1 MKCFERNIRVLA
13 CLLTLLVIMQVSAKA
28 QIHTK
33 KYQVDSTITESSDGS
48 ISVEYAARP
57 FDFGPIQHPT
67 ASELK
72 PLSFSEEEK
81 SAFMESWFAAHD
93 ASLSS
98 RKNAPRRVSPTELSN
113 YAVGEIP
120 MQEGMTPT
128 GARTYQIPIP
138 TAPGFKLT
146 PAIAIAYNSQA
157 GEGWA
162 GYGWDIQGLSSIALI
177 SKNMYYHAKAKGANV
192 NDTDAVFALDG
203 VPLVRNTQSGTSAAF
218 PLITATGNILVAP
231 NYNSQ
236 GYVTSFN
243 VKYPNGAT
251 AQFGIGTDVAYN
263 MPSYPIKEMADI
275 EGNKITFVYSS
286 YTYDGIDRLT
296 AIRYGYNSSGTY
308 KGEITFSYS
317 YNSGYSTKYYAGKS
331 VYRNYRLT
339 GITSKNNG
347 EVLYQYTLAYEQKDN
362 VWLLTQV
369 NCMSGGESLRPLVF
383 EYGSSEY
390 DYQPTDGYLYK
401 DSNPL
406 LLLSAFTSDDHE
418 FIYRRGKFV
427 TSSFND
433 GVLIYPY
440 FDNYGVT
447 GGYKPFLGA
456 WRYQFGS
463 LYPADQVIL
472 FAPSLSDFNDVD
484 NSLITGSG
492 FQTIEAV
499 DVDGDGLD
507 ELVKV
512 NFNGTSGSNTKLL
525 ITIYKCGT
533 TGSPVQNAQ
542 FEVQVQGTITS
553 GEYVSPYRREYYWGD
568 FRGNGKIQ
576 LLTVAYDK
584 NYNDTKLYDQTSY
597 AALID
602 LSSHTKLCDAK
613 LFDFTSSNCKGLL
626 SSDIDNDS
634 KTELC
639 FATSSG
645 LDVYRLQS
653 TSFSKEKTLGIVTSP
668 VLTSETRPYY
678 ITDLNG
684 DGYID
689 IMVAP
694 AAGSSTAWSRYA
706 FNGASF
712 SSSTIYLTSR
722 TADDTFMF
730 IDLNH
735 DGLSDLVKI
744 SGTTLGTYTNK
755 NGSSFSAY
763 SQSPSTIENTKGI
776 IPSNIVDYSGMSS
789 FIKIDGFFI
798 YEFKYSRPSPKLRS
812 ISKSIDGM
820 GRMLVNSY
828 VYLPS
833 NSRYW
838 TDNSLTVNNSSGYAF
853 RTLPIYVLESENGY
867 LSENSYTD
875 LYKNKYYSYFNG
887 VVHNL
892 GLGFCGFS
900 KIRSYDYLSGSA
912 TEIVEEVHDT
922 QKRGVVTSI
931 VSRHGSVWNDP
942 YHIVTNTYDNNSTTY
957 GKLNPRLT
965 KSVENNTLTG
975 IETTTSYTYGS
986 YDLPTTILTSRRI
999 GTGTAQTEKLVRTYE
1014 NSVSTSKYVLGVV
1027 KEESVVKEGDGSIS
1041 LAWKERSVNTYDS
1054 FYRPLTNR
1062 RYVGR
1067 YGTIINRPII
1077 HPIRDSLILHSNA
1090 VGTIS
1095 DDPIILEPKVP
1106 LDPEDPWEPGIPIDP
1121 TVPIDTATFHPFE
1134 PIADIEHYNATNL
1147 VSETQWE
1154 YDNWGNVISEK
1165 SASYGA
1171 TEYVGNT
1178 YTYDINGRYMLS
1190 KTDALGHMTTYS
1202 GYNKFGKPTT
1212 VKDYRNRTT
1221 TFAYDAWGNLVTTTS
1236 PDGTVEQTT
1245 VAWGGA
1251 GLYTVTRT
1259 ATGKP
1264 ETVIHYD
1271 ALSREIRSGVKRFD
1285 GQWQWVDKEYDSKGR
1300 LSRTSLPYR
1309 GNGASYWNT
1318 YSYDDYGRPVSLVEA
1333 SGKTSTW
1340 SYSGTSVTTVKDGI
1354 SSTSTT
1360 DANGNVVSVTDPGGT
1375 ITYTLRDDGQPSKII
1390 APGNVTTSFTYD
1402 DYGRRTKIIDPS
1414 AGTQT
1419 DAYVWN
1425 TDGSS
1430 VYTHTNPNGTV
1441 KTYKDKYGRTT
1452 LVERPGEY
1460 DTAYTYDTYGRLDT
1474 EQSTNGTGM
1483 EYTYDG
1489 LDRVVTTKETI
1500 PDGKWLRKV
1509 YSYGTAGILN
1519 SIRYV
1524 SQSGQITTESYTY
1537 SNGHN
1542 TGISLPDGTVVWSL
1556 TSENDLGMVTAIAS
1570 GGITREYGFTAFG
1583 MPTYRKMDGGDLQDY
1598 TYNFDVA
1605 TGNLLSRSDSV
1616 NGQTETFGYDN
1627 LNRLVAIGSRQVS
1640 YDNKGNILSI
1650 DGVGLM
1656 NYGSAAHPYRITTL
1670 LPEDDG
1676 LVPDRQQSISY
1687 TCYNRPSILTEGGRS
1702 AAFTY
1707 NGDGGRV
1714 KMYVADGATPVL
1726 SRYYIGGR
1734 YECDQTP
1741 SGSKERLYL
1750 GGDAYSAPMVLQRE
1764 NSGSWTAYNIGRDY
1778 LGNITQIATLDGTL
1792 IAEYSYDPWGRLRNP
1807 ETLEIY
1813 ASGSA
1818 PELFLGRGFTG
1829 HEHLTWFGLVN
1840 MNARLYDP
1848 LLGRF
1853 LSPDPY
1859 VQAPDFTQNFNRY
1872 SYALNNPLKYT
1883 DESGEFVVTSTLVIG
1898 CIIAG
1903 AAIIGGT
1910 VNVLSNLENINGFW
1924 QGFTTALTG
1933 AIGGAGVAA
1942 AGIFSGGSALLFAGA
1957 GAGALTSFNNSVV
1970 AQTGKNFSGINQ
1982 LDWNTVAKLTISG
1995 AVAGTVSAY
2004 AGSYVSTSMPLWF
2017 NGTFL
2022 TSPIEKAVAASLVSS
2037 AAGHIVA
2044 GTTYGILAGESFE
2057 KAFFNSFN
2065 GIGQSIAMGVAIGVS
2080 STLGTCLL
2088 QGINPFEGVKAF
2100 PPKKGFNGVPIDDTL
2115 EPGTVI
2121 DRYGSPN
2128 GRFAAPEGTSFSE
2141 RGLPLVSKA
2150 EPYNCYQVM
2159 KPIPVQSGTA
2169 AGSFWFA
2176 SPGGGTQFFFPE
2188 HNIQYYIDN
2197 GYLSPL

>member
-1 MKCFERNIRVLA
+1 MRTDMKCFERNIRVLA
-13 CLLTLLVIMQVSAKA
+13 CLLTLLVIMQVGAKA

-67 ASELK
+67 ASDLK

-81 SAFMESWFAAHD
+81 SAFMESRFAAHD

-472 FAPSLSDFNDVD
+472 FAPSISDFNDVD
-484 NSLITGSG
+484 NSLTTGSG
-492 FQTIEAV
+492 FQTLEAV

-525 ITIYKCGT
+525 ITIYKCSS
-533 TGSPVQNAQ
+533 TGSPVQNSQ

-553 GEYVSPYRREYYWGD
+553 GDYVSPYRREYFWGD

-584 NYNDTKLYDQTSY
+584 NYNDKKLFDQTSY

-626 SSDIDNDS
+626 TCDIDNDA

-653 TSFSKEKTLGIVTSP
+653 TSFSKEKTLSIVTLP

-744 SGTTLGTYTNK
+744 SGTTLGTYMNK

-838 TDNSLTVNNSSGYAF
+838 TDNTLTVSNSSGYAF

-867 LSENSYTD
+867 LSENSFTD

-900 KIRSYDYLSGSA
+900 KIRSYDYLTGSA
-912 TEIVEEVHDT
+912 TEIVDEIHDT

-931 VSRHGSVWNDP
+931 ISRHGSVWNDP
-942 YHIVTNTYDNNSTTY
+942 YQIVTNTYDNNSTTY

-999 GTGTAQTEKLVRTYE
+999 GTGTAQTEKLTRTYE

-1054 FYRPLTNR
+1054 FYRPMTNR

-1095 DDPIILEPKVP
+1095 DDPIILEPKDP
-1106 LDPEDPWEPGIPIDP
+1106 LDPEDPWEPGIPINP

-1134 PIADIEHYNATNL
+1134 PIADIEHYDATNL
-1147 VSETQWE
+1147 VSETQWL
-1154 YDNWGNVISEK
+1154 YDSWGNVISEK

-1178 YTYDINGRYMLS
+1178 YTYDSDGRYMLS
-1190 KTDALGHMTTYS
+1190 KTDALGHTTTYS

-1221 TFAYDAWGNLVTTTS
+1221 TYTYDALGNLVTTTL
-1236 PDGTVEQTT
+1236 PDGTVEQST
-1245 VAWGGA
+1245 VTWGGT
-1251 GLYTVTRT
+1251 GLYTVTST

-1271 ALSREIRSGVKRFD
+1271 ALGREIRSGVKRFD
-1285 GQWQWVDKEYDSKGR
+1285 GQWQWMDREYDSKGR

-1309 GNGASYWNT
+1309 GTTAAYWNT
-1318 YSYDDYGRPVSLVEA
+1318 YAYDEYNRPVSLTEA

-1390 APGNVTTSFTYD
+1390 APGNVTTTFTYD

-1430 VYTHTNPNGTV
+1430 VYTHTNPNGTI
-1441 KTYKDKYGRTT
+1441 KTYKDKYGRIT

-1460 DTAYTYDTYGRLDT
+1460 NTAYTYDTYGRLTT
-1474 EQSTNGTGM
+1474 EQSTNGTSM

-1489 LDRVVTTKETI
+1489 LDRVVAERETV
-1500 PDGKWLRKV
+1500 PDGKWLGKV
-1509 YSYGTAGILN
+1509 YNYGSASVLN
-1519 SIRYV
+1519 GIRYL
-1524 SQSGQITTESYTY
+1524 SQSGLITSEFYSY
-1537 SNGHN
+1537 SNGHH
-1542 TGISLPDGTVVWSL
+1542 TGITLSDGTVVWTL
-1556 TSENDLGMVTAIAS
+1556 IAENDLGMPLAIGS
-1570 GGITREYGFTAFG
+1570 GGITREYGYTAFG
-1583 MPTYRKMDGGDLQDY
+1583 LPTFRKMDGGDLQDF

-1605 TGNLLSRSDSV
+1605 TGNLLSRSDGV

-1627 LNRLVAIGSRQVS
+1627 LNRLVAIGSRQIG
-1640 YDNKGNILSI
+1640 YDSKGNILSM
-1650 DGVGLM
+1650 DGVGTM
-1656 NYGSAAHPYRITTL
+1656 TYGSSLHPYRITTL
-1670 LPEDDG
+1670 LPEEEG
-1676 LVPDRQQSISY
+1676 LVQDRQQSISY

-1734 YECDQTP
+1734 YEYDQTP

-1764 NSGSWTAYNIGRDY
+1764 NNGSWTAYNIGRDY

-1792 IAEYSYDPWGRLRNP
+1792 VAEYSYDPWGRLRNP

-1872 SYALNNPLKYT
+1872 SYALNNPLRYT
-1883 DESGEFVVTSTLVIG
+1883 DESGEFWNYVIG
-1898 CIIAG
+1898 AILGGVSNWIANGCLFTWEGLGYFGVG
-1903 AAIIGGT
+1903 AAI
-1910 VNVLSNLENINGFW
+1910 
-1924 QGFTTALTG
+1924 
-1933 AIGGAGVAA
+1933 
-1942 AGIFSGGSALLFAGA
+1942 
-1957 GAGALTSFNNSVV
+1957 GALTSGVSAFTASAVSACGVAAGALIGAATGSLTGAATGFLSNGLNNLVS
-1970 AQTGKNFSGINQ
+1970 GNNFMDGAWAATRSGMISG
-1982 LDWNTVAKLTISG
+1982 AISG
-1995 AVAGTVSAY
+1995 AVSGGIRGYKNAKGNGVNPWNNKVEGTEKQFTSEVKK
-2004 AGSYVSTSMPLWF
+2004 GVSTQPDPRKHCY
-2017 NGTFL
+2017 GYTA
-2022 TSPIEKAVAASLVSS
+2022 EYAD
-2037 AAGHIVA
+2037 AGHGNYKAADFIA
-2044 GTTYGILAGESFE
+2044 ANNNQDGGDIRILADVNPNARLIIAQSDVDILLSNES
-2057 KAFFNSFN
+2057 FNSF
-2065 GIGQSIAMGVAIGVS
+2065 GVNIENN
-2080 STLGTCLL
+2080 
-2088 QGINPFEGVKAF
+2088 IFE
-2100 PPKKGFNGVPIDDTL
+2100 
-2115 EPGTVI
+2115 
-2121 DRYGSPN
+2121 
-2128 GRFAAPEGTSFSE
+2128 
-2141 RGLPLVSKA
+2141 
-2150 EPYNCYQVM
+2150 
-2159 KPIPVQSGTA
+2159 A
-2169 AGSFWFA
+2169 AGTINNGTHWVNIIGISSYDKMSWF
-2176 SPGGGTQFFFPE
+2176 GGVISH
-2188 HNIQYYIDN
+2188 HNAFKIWNPIGGITSWINSSGITNLRIFKY
-2197 GYLSPL
+2197 

>member
-1 MKCFERNIRVLA
+1 MNCFERNIRVLT
-13 CLLTLLVIMQVSAKA
+13 CLLTLFVIIQLNAKA
-28 QIHTK
+28 QNDTK
-33 KYQVDSTITESSDGS
+33 NYQIDSTVTELSDGS
-48 ISVEYAARP
+48 LSVEYAVRP

-67 ASELK
+67 ASELR
-72 PLSFSEEEK
+72 PLSFSEQEK
-81 SAFMESWFAAHD
+81 SAFIESRFAAHE

-98 RKNAPRRVSPTELSN
+98 RRNAPKGVSSLNFSD

-146 PAIAIAYNSQA
+146 PSIAIAYNSQA

-162 GYGWDIQGLSSIALI
+162 GYGWDIQGLSSITLI
-177 SKNMYYHAKAKGANV
+177 SKNIYYHDTAKGANV
-192 NDTDAVFALDG
+192 NDTGAVFALDG

-231 NYNSQ
+231 NFNAQ
-236 GYVTSFN
+236 GYAISFT
-243 VKYPNGAT
+243 VKYPNGMT
-251 AQFGIGTDVAYN
+251 AQFGNGTDVAYN
-263 MPSYPIKEMADI
+263 MPSYPIKEMTDI

-286 YTYDGIDRLT
+286 YIYDGIDRLT

-308 KGEITFSYS
+308 KGEITFTYS

-347 EVLYQYTLAYEQKDN
+347 VTLCQYTLSYEQTDN
-362 VWLLTQV
+362 VWLLAQV
-369 NCMSGGESLRPLVF
+369 DCNSGGESLRPLVF
-383 EYGSSEY
+383 EYGASEY
-390 DYQPTDGYLYK
+390 NNPPATDGYLYK
-401 DSNPL
+401 DNNSFL
-406 LLLSAFTSDDHE
+406 LLSSAFTSDDHD

-447 GGYKPFLGA
+447 AVYKPFLGA
-456 WRYQFGS
+456 RRYQFGS
-463 LYPADQVIL
+463 LYDANQVIL
-472 FAPSLSDFNDVD
+472 FAPSISDFNDVD
-484 NSLITGSG
+484 NSLTTGSG

-525 ITIYKCGT
+525 ITIYKCSS

-553 GEYVSPYRREYYWGD
+553 GDYVSPYRREYFWGD
-568 FRGNGKIQ
+568 FMGNGKIQ
-576 LLTVAYDK
+576 LLTMAYDK
-584 NYNDTKLYDQTSY
+584 NYNDKKLYDQTSY

-626 SSDIDNDS
+626 TCDIDNDA

-639 FATSSG
+639 FATGSG
-645 LDVYRLQS
+645 LDVYRLQNS
-653 TSFSKEKTLGIVTSP
+653 SFSKEKTLSYVTSS
-668 VLTSETRPYY
+668 VLTSETKPYY

-694 AAGSSTAWSRYA
+694 AAGSSMAWSRYA

-712 SSSTIYLTSR
+712 SSSTLYLTSR
-722 TADDTFMF
+722 TEDDTFMF
-730 IDLNH
+730 MDLNH
-735 DGLSDLVKI
+735 DGFSDLVKI
-744 SGTTLGTYTNK
+744 SGTVLGTYMNK

-776 IPSNIVDYSGMSS
+776 IPGNIVDYSGMSS

-798 YEFKYSRPSPKLRS
+798 YEFKYSAQSPELRCL
-812 ISKSIDGM
+812 SKSIDGM

-828 VYLPS
+828 TYLPS

-838 TDNSLTVNNSSGYAF
+838 TDNTLTVSNSSGYAF

-875 LYKNKYYSYFNG
+875 RYKYRYYSYFNG

-900 KIRSYDYLSGSA
+900 KIRSDDYLSGGVR
-912 TEIVEEVHDT
+912 EVVEEVHDT

-931 VSRHGSVWNDP
+931 VSRHGSVWNAP

-1027 KEESVVKEGDGSIS
+1027 KEESVVKEGDGSAT
-1041 LAWKERSVNTYDS
+1041 LGWKERSVNTYDS
-1054 FYRPLTNR
+1054 YYRPLTNR

-1067 YGTIINRPII
+1067 YGTI
-1077 HPIRDSLILHSNA
+1077 
-1090 VGTIS
+1090 
-1095 DDPIILEPKVP
+1095 
-1106 LDPEDPWEPGIPIDP
+1106 LDPKDPGGPGIPISP
-1121 TVPIDTATFHPFE
+1121 VVTIDTATVRPFV
-1134 PIADIEHYNATNL
+1134 PIRDIEHYDATNL
-1147 VSETQWE
+1147 VSETQWL
-1154 YDNWGNVISEK
+1154 YDSWGNVISEK

-1178 YTYDINGRYMLS
+1178 YTYDSDGRYMLS
-1190 KTDALGHMTTYS
+1190 KTDALGHTTTYS

-1221 TFAYDAWGNLVTTTS
+1221 TYTYDAWGNLVTTS
-1236 PDGTVEQTT
+1236 LPDGTVEQTT
-1245 VAWGGA
+1245 ATWGGA
-1251 GLYTVTRT
+1251 GLYTVTKT

-1264 ETVIHYD
+1264 ETATHYD
-1271 ALSREIRSGVKRFD
+1271 ALGREIRSGVKRFD
-1285 GQWQWVDKEYDSKGR
+1285 GQWQWTDREYDSKGR
-1300 LSRTSLPYR
+1300 LSRVSLPYR
-1309 GNGASYWNT
+1309 GNTASYWNT
-1318 YSYDDYGRPVSLVEA
+1318 CAYDEYNRPVSLTEA
-1333 SGKTSTW
+1333 SGRTSTW

-1354 SSTSTT
+1354 TSTSTT
-1360 DANGNVVSVTDPGGT
+1360 DANGNVISVADAGGT
-1375 ITYTLRDDGQPSKII
+1375 ITYVLRDDGQPSKIT
-1390 APGNVTTSFTYD
+1390 APGNISTTFTYD
-1402 DYGRRTKIIDPS
+1402 DYGRRAKIVDPS

-1425 TDGSS
+1425 ADGSS
-1430 VYTHTNPNGTV
+1430 AYTHTNANGTV

-1460 DTAYTYDTYGRLDT
+1460 NTTYTYDTYGRLST

-1489 LDRVVTTKETI
+1489 LDRVVTSKETI
-1500 PDGKWLRKV
+1500 PDGKYLRKV
-1509 YSYGTAGILN
+1509 YNYGTASVLN
-1519 SIRYV
+1519 SVQYI
-1524 SQSGQITTESYTY
+1524 SQSGPITTESYTY

-1542 TGISLPDGTVVWSL
+1542 TGITLPDGTVVWRL
-1556 TSENDLGMVTAIAS
+1556 ASENELGMPTEIET
-1570 GGITREYGFTAFG
+1570 GDITREYGYTAFG
-1583 MPTYRKMDGGDLQDY
+1583 MPTYRRMDGSDLQDF
-1598 TYNFDVA
+1598 TYNFDVS
-1605 TGNLLSRSDSV
+1605 TGNLLSRSDGV

-1627 LNRLVAIGSRQVS
+1627 LNRLVAIGSRQIS
-1640 YDNKGNILSI
+1640 YDSKGNILSM
-1650 DGVGLM
+1650 DGVGTM
-1656 NYGSAAHPYRITTL
+1656 TYGSSLHPYRITTL
-1670 LPEDDG
+1670 APEEDG
-1676 LVPDRQQSISY
+1676 LVTDRQQIISY
-1687 TCYNRPSILTEGGRS
+1687 TCYNRPSVLTEGGRS

-1707 NGDGGRV
+1707 NGDSDRV
-1714 KMYVADGATPVL
+1714 KMYVADGATQVL

-1734 YECDQTP
+1734 YEYDQTQ
-1741 SGSKERLYL
+1741 SDSKERLYL
-1750 GGDAYSAPMVLQRE
+1750 GGDAYSAPMVYQRE
-1764 NSGSWTAYNIGRDY
+1764 NGGNWTAYNIGRDY
-1778 LGNITQIATLDGTL
+1778 LGNVTQIALLDGTL

-1813 ASGSA
+1813 SSGSE

-1872 SYALNNPLKYT
+1872 SYALNNPLRYA
-1883 DESGEFVVTSTLVIG
+1883 DVSGEFVITTTM
-1898 CIIAG
+1898 IIA
-1903 AAIIGGT
+1903 AAIGT
-1910 VNVLSNLENINGFW
+1910 VAGLTSGYFIGKQNGATGWAMAGYMAGGAVVGALSGFWGGAVLSSGVPMANMLSIATSSLTNSLGTYMYTNGQTPITISLGGISYDFTNGEFGYLGKKGNSVLENVGYFFGAMSNLSDIVSVIRGGGQNIIVNSERTKGEEEWWGHSSITDENGNSLLSVGPKDSVEKTTSLAETWRNSIKDADVKWPTYFGKEGTWSIELNNISTAAINDYATGVTRW
-1924 QGFTTALTG
+1924 DLLLNSCVGHTTRALWS
-1933 AIGGAGVAA
+1933 AGVPTLYAFHPHMLNLQLFIRQL
-1942 AGIFSGGSALLFAGA
+1942 GIYS
-1957 GAGALTSFNNSVV
+1957 
-1970 AQTGKNFSGINQ
+1970 
-1982 LDWNTVAKLTISG
+1982 
-1995 AVAGTVSAY
+1995 
-2004 AGSYVSTSMPLWF
+2004 
-2017 NGTFL
+2017 
-2022 TSPIEKAVAASLVSS
+2022 SPYL
-2037 AAGHIVA
+2037 
-2044 GTTYGILAGESFE
+2044 
-2057 KAFFNSFN
+2057 
-2065 GIGQSIAMGVAIGVS
+2065 
-2080 STLGTCLL
+2080 
-2088 QGINPFEGVKAF
+2088 
-2100 PPKKGFNGVPIDDTL
+2100 
-2115 EPGTVI
+2115 
-2121 DRYGSPN
+2121 
-2128 GRFAAPEGTSFSE
+2128 
-2141 RGLPLVSKA
+2141 
-2150 EPYNCYQVM
+2150 YQ
-2159 KPIPVQSGTA
+2159 IP
-2169 AGSFWFA
+2169 
-2176 SPGGGTQFFFPE
+2176 
-2188 HNIQYYIDN
+2188 
-2197 GYLSPL
+2197 

>member
-1 MKCFERNIRVLA
+1 MNCFERNIRVLT
-13 CLLTLLVIMQVSAKA
+13 CLLTLFVIIQLNAKA
-28 QIHTK
+28 QNDTK
-33 KYQVDSTITESSDGS
+33 NYQIDSTVTELSDGS
-48 ISVEYAARP
+48 LSVEYAVRP

-67 ASELK
+67 ASELR
-72 PLSFSEEEK
+72 PLSFSEQEK
-81 SAFMESWFAAHD
+81 SAFIESRFAAHE

-98 RKNAPRRVSPTELSN
+98 RRNAPKGVSSLKFSD

-146 PAIAIAYNSQA
+146 PSIAIAYNSQA

-162 GYGWDIQGLSSIALI
+162 GYGWDIQGLSSITLI
-177 SKNMYYHAKAKGANV
+177 SKNIYYHDTAKGANV

-231 NYNSQ
+231 NFNAQ
-236 GYVTSFN
+236 GYAISFT
-243 VKYPNGAT
+243 VKYPNGMT
-251 AQFGIGTDVAYN
+251 AQFGNGIDVAYN
-263 MPSYPIKEMADI
+263 MPSYPIKEMTDI

-286 YTYDGIDRLT
+286 EIYGGIDRLT

-308 KGEITFSYS
+308 KGEITFTYS

-331 VYRNYRLT
+331 VHRNYRLT
-339 GITSKNNG
+339 GITSQNNG
-347 EVLYQYTLAYEQKDN
+347 VTLCQYTLSYEQTDN

-369 NCMSGGESLRPLVF
+369 DCDSGGESLRPLVF
-383 EYGSSEY
+383 EYGASEY
-390 DYQPTDGYLYK
+390 NNPPATDGYLYK
-401 DSNPL
+401 DNNNFL
-406 LLLSAFTSDDHE
+406 LLSSAFTSDDHD

-433 GVLIYPY
+433 GVLIYPS

-447 GGYKPFLGA
+447 AVYKPFLGA
-456 WRYQFGS
+456 GRYQFGS
-463 LYPADQVIL
+463 LYDANQVIL
-472 FAPSLSDFNDVD
+472 FAPSISDFNDVD
-484 NSLITGSG
+484 NSLTTGSG

-525 ITIYKCGT
+525 ITIYKCSS

-553 GEYVSPYRREYYWGD
+553 GDYVSPYRREYFWGD
-568 FRGNGKIQ
+568 FMGNGKIQ

-584 NYNDTKLYDQTSY
+584 NYNDKKLYDQTSY

-626 SSDIDNDS
+626 TCDIDNDAQ
-634 KTELC
+634 TELC
-639 FATSSG
+639 FATGSG

-653 TSFSKEKTLGIVTSP
+653 SSFSKEKTLGYVTSS
-668 VLTSETRPYY
+668 VLTSETKPYY

-712 SSSTIYLTSR
+712 SCSTLYLTSR
-722 TADDTFMF
+722 TEDDTFMF
-730 IDLNH
+730 MDLNH

-744 SGTTLGTYTNK
+744 SGTTLGTYMNK

-798 YEFKYSRPSPKLRS
+798 YEFKYSAQSPELRCL
-812 ISKSIDGM
+812 SKSIDGM

-828 VYLPS
+828 TYLPS

-838 TDNSLTVNNSSGYAF
+838 TDNTLTVSNSSGYAF
-853 RTLPIYVLESENGY
+853 RTLPIYVLESETGY

-875 LYKNKYYSYFNG
+875 RYKYRYYSYFNG

-900 KIRSYDYLSGSA
+900 KIRSYDYLAGNV

-975 IETTTSYTYGS
+975 VETTTSYTYGS

-999 GTGTAQTEKLVRTYE
+999 GTGTAQTEKHIRTYE

-1027 KEESVVKEGDGSIS
+1027 KEESVVKEGDGSAT
-1041 LAWKERSVNTYDS
+1041 LGWKERSVNTYDS
-1054 FYRPLTNR
+1054 YYRPLTNR

-1067 YGTIINRPII
+1067 YGTIL
-1077 HPIRDSLILHSNA
+1077 DSK
-1090 VGTIS
+1090 
-1095 DDPIILEPKVP
+1095 DPGG
-1106 LDPEDPWEPGIPIDP
+1106 PGIPISP
-1121 TVPIDTATFHPFE
+1121 VVSIDTATVRPFV
-1134 PIADIEHYNATNL
+1134 PIRDIEHYDATNL
-1147 VSETQWE
+1147 VSETQWL
-1154 YDNWGNVISEK
+1154 YDSWGNVISEK

-1178 YTYDINGRYMLS
+1178 YTYDSDGRYMLS
-1190 KTDALGHMTTYS
+1190 MTDALGHTTTYS
-1202 GYNKFGKPTT
+1202 GYTKFGKPTT

-1221 TFAYDAWGNLVTTTS
+1221 TYTYDAWGNLVTTS
-1236 PDGTVEQTT
+1236 LPDGTVEQTT
-1245 VAWGGA
+1245 AAWGGA
-1251 GLYTVTRT
+1251 GLYTVTKT

-1264 ETVIHYD
+1264 ETATHYD
-1271 ALSREIRSGVKRFD
+1271 ALGREIRSGVKRFD
-1285 GQWQWVDKEYDSKGR
+1285 GQWQWTDREYDSKGR
-1300 LSRTSLPYR
+1300 LSRVSLPYR
-1309 GNGASYWNT
+1309 GNTASYWNT
-1318 YSYDDYGRPVSLVEA
+1318 CAYDEYNRPVSLTEA
-1333 SGKTSTW
+1333 SGRTSTW

-1354 SSTSTT
+1354 TSTSTT
-1360 DANGNVVSVTDPGGT
+1360 DANGNVISVADAGGT
-1375 ITYTLRDDGQPSKII
+1375 ITYVLRDDGQPSKIT
-1390 APGNVTTSFTYD
+1390 APGNISTTFTYD
-1402 DYGRRTKIIDPS
+1402 DYGRRTKIVDPS

-1425 TDGSS
+1425 ADGSS
-1430 VYTHTNPNGTV
+1430 AYTHTNANGTV

-1460 DTAYTYDTYGRLDT
+1460 NTTYTYDTYGRLST

-1489 LDRVVTTKETI
+1489 LDRVVTSKETI
-1500 PDGKWLRKV
+1500 PDGKYLRKV
-1509 YSYGTAGILN
+1509 YNYGTASVLN
-1519 SIRYV
+1519 SVQYI
-1524 SQSGQITTESYTY
+1524 SQSGPITTESYTY

-1542 TGISLPDGTVVWSL
+1542 TGITLPDGTVVWSL
-1556 TSENDLGMVTAIAS
+1556 ASENELGMPTEVET
-1570 GGITREYGFTAFG
+1570 GDITREYGYTAFG
-1583 MPTYRKMDGGDLQDY
+1583 MPTYRRMDGSDLQDF
-1598 TYNFDVA
+1598 TYNFDVS
-1605 TGNLLSRSDSV
+1605 TGNLLSRSDGV

-1627 LNRLVAIGSRQVS
+1627 LNRLVAIGSRQIS
-1640 YDNKGNILSI
+1640 YDSKGNILSM
-1650 DGVGLM
+1650 DGVGTM
-1656 NYGSAAHPYRITTL
+1656 TYGSSLHPYRITTL
-1670 LPEDDG
+1670 APEEDG
-1676 LVPDRQQSISY
+1676 LVPDRQQIISY
-1687 TCYNRPSILTEGGRS
+1687 TCYNRPSVLTEGGRS

-1714 KMYVADGATPVL
+1714 KMYVADGATQVL

-1734 YECDQTP
+1734 YEYDQTQ
-1741 SGSKERLYL
+1741 SDSKERLYL
-1750 GGDAYSAPMVLQRE
+1750 GGDAYSAPMVYQRE
-1764 NSGSWTAYNIGRDY
+1764 NGGNWTAYNIGRDY
-1778 LGNITQIATLDGTL
+1778 LGNVTQIALLDGTL

-1813 ASGSA
+1813 SSGSE

-1872 SYALNNPLKYT
+1872 SYALNNPLRYT
-1883 DESGEFVVTSTLVIG
+1883 DESGEFWNYVIG
-1898 CIIAG
+1898 AILGGVSNWIANGCQFTWEGLGYFGVG
-1903 AAIIGGT
+1903 AAI
-1910 VNVLSNLENINGFW
+1910 
-1924 QGFTTALTG
+1924 
-1933 AIGGAGVAA
+1933 
-1942 AGIFSGGSALLFAGA
+1942 
-1957 GAGALTSFNNSVV
+1957 GALTSGVSAFTASAVSACGVAAGALIGAATGSLTGAATGFLSNGLNNLVV
-1970 AQTGKNFSGINQ
+1970 GTDFMEGAGQATLSGLISG
-1982 LDWNTVAKLTISG
+1982 AISG
-1995 AVAGTVSAY
+1995 AVSGGIRGYKYAKENGANPWNRNYIDESENGRYYDHKPENYSANSDKTPVKQLDQTKHCYGY
-2004 AGSYVSTSMPLWF
+2004 ADEYADQGHFNHPAEDFINSTG
-2017 NGTFL
+2017 NADGYN
-2022 TSPIEKAVAASLVSS
+2022 PIESYNKVCGTSGSMYRVSGNNWRSVGYSLSKNMEVLSTTNNHAVNVR
-2037 AAGHIVA
+2037 
-2044 GTTYGILAGESFE
+2044 GITIGYKLHMFGG
-2057 KAFFNSFN
+2057 
-2065 GIGQSIAMGVAIGVS
+2065 GIGNKLHLFSATVHDPLIGDYIKYS
-2080 STLGTCLL
+2080 HLDCI
-2088 QGINPFEGVKAF
+2088 GIIK
-2100 PPKKGFNGVPIDDTL
+2100 
-2115 EPGTVI
+2115 
-2121 DRYGSPN
+2121 Y
-2128 GRFAAPEGTSFSE
+2128 
-2141 RGLPLVSKA
+2141 
-2150 EPYNCYQVM
+2150 
-2159 KPIPVQSGTA
+2159 
-2169 AGSFWFA
+2169 
-2176 SPGGGTQFFFPE
+2176 
-2188 HNIQYYIDN
+2188 
-2197 GYLSPL
+2197 

>member
-1 MKCFERNIRVLA
+1 MKYFEHKKRVLT
-13 CLLTLLVIMQVSAKA
+13 CFLTLSVIMQVSAKA

-33 KYQVDSTITESSDGS
+33 KYQVDSTVTELSDGS
-48 ISVEYAARP
+48 LAVEYAVRP
-57 FDFGPIQHPT
+57 FDFGPIQHPV
-67 ASELK
+67 ASELRH
-72 PLSFSEEEK
+72 LSFSEQEK
-81 SAFMESWFAAHD
+81 SAFMESRIAAHE
-93 ASLSS
+93 ASLLG
-98 RKNAPRRVSPTELSN
+98 RRNALRRVSSGDLSN

-120 MQEGMTPT
+120 LQEGMTPT
-128 GARTYQIPIP
+128 GARTYQIPI
-138 TAPGFKLT
+138 TSAPGFNLS
-146 PAIAIAYNSQA
+146 PSIAIGYNSQA

-162 GYGWDIQGLSSIALI
+162 GYGWDIQGLSSITLI
-177 SKNMYYHAKAKGANV
+177 SKNRYYHATTKGANV

-203 VPLVRNTQSGTSAAF
+203 VPLVRNTQSSTMSTF

-231 NYNSQ
+231 NFNSQ
-236 GYVTSFN
+236 GYAISFT
-243 VKYPNGAT
+243 VKYPNGMT
-251 AQFGIGTDVAYN
+251 AQFGNGTDVAYN
-263 MPSYPIKEMADI
+263 MPSYPVKEMMDI

-296 AIRYGYNSSGTY
+296 AIRYGYNSSGTSY

-347 EVLYQYTLAYEQKDN
+347 VTLCQYTLSYEQKDN

-369 NCMSGGESLRPLVF
+369 DCNSGGESLRPLVF
-383 EYGSSEY
+383 EYGASEY
-390 DYQPTDGYLYK
+390 NNPPATDGYLYK
-401 DSNPL
+401 DNNSFL
-406 LLLSAFTSDDHE
+406 LLSSAFTSDDHE

-447 GGYKPFLGA
+447 AGHKPFLGA

-472 FAPSLSDFNDVD
+472 FAPSISDFNDVD
-484 NSLITGSG
+484 NSLTTGSG

-525 ITIYKCGT
+525 ITIYKCSS

-553 GEYVSPYRREYYWGD
+553 GDYVSPYRREYFWGD

-584 NYNDTKLYDQTSY
+584 NYNDKKLYDQTSY

-626 SSDIDNDS
+626 TCDIENDA

-653 TSFSKEKTLGIVTSP
+653 SSFSKEKTLSYVTSS

-712 SSSTIYLTSR
+712 LSSTLYLTCR
-722 TADDTFMF
+722 TEDDTFMF
-730 IDLNH
+730 MDLNH

-744 SGTTLGTYTNK
+744 SGTTLGTYMNK

-776 IPSNIVDYSGMSS
+776 IPGNIVDYSGMSS

-798 YEFKYSRPSPKLRS
+798 YEFKYSAQSPELRCL
-812 ISKSIDGM
+812 SKSIDGM

-828 VYLPS
+828 TYLPS

-838 TDNSLTVNNSSGYAF
+838 TDNTLTVSNSSGYAF

-875 LYKNKYYSYFNG
+875 RYKYRYYSYFNG

-900 KIRSYDYLSGSA
+900 KIRSYDYLAGNA

-975 IETTTSYTYGS
+975 VETTTSYTYGS

-1027 KEESVVKEGDGSIS
+1027 KEESVVKEGDGSAT

-1054 FYRPLTNR
+1054 YYRPLTNR
-1062 RYVGR
+1062 LYVGR
-1067 YGTIINRPII
+1067 YGTIVNRPII
-1077 HPIRDSLILHSNA
+1077 HPIRDSLILNGNA
-1090 VGTIS
+1090 VGTII
-1095 DDPIILEPKVP
+1095 DEPIILDPEPV
-1106 LDPEDPWEPGIPIDP
+1106 DPEDPEDPGKPGIPIDP
-1121 TVPIDTATFHPFE
+1121 SVPIDTAIVHPFE
-1134 PIADIEHYNATNL
+1134 PIGDIEHYDVTNL
-1147 VSETQWE
+1147 VSETQWL
-1154 YDNWGNVISEK
+1154 YDSWGNVISEK

-1171 TEYVGNT
+1171 AEYVGNT
-1178 YTYDINGRYMLS
+1178 YTYDSDGRYMLS
-1190 KTDALGHMTTYS
+1190 KTDALGHTTTYS
-1202 GYNKFGKPTT
+1202 GYNKFGKPAT

-1221 TFAYDAWGNLVTTTS
+1221 TYTYDAWGNLVSTTY

-1245 VAWGGA
+1245 AAWGGA
-1251 GLYTVTRT
+1251 GLYTVTST

-1271 ALSREIRSGVKRFD
+1271 ALGREIRSGVKRFD
-1285 GQWQWVDKEYDSKGR
+1285 GQWQWTDREYDSKGR
-1300 LSRTSLPYR
+1300 LSRVSLPYR
-1309 GNGASYWNT
+1309 GNAASYWST
-1318 YSYDDYGRPVSLVEA
+1318 YAYDEYNRPVSLTEA

-1340 SYSGTSVTTVKDGI
+1340 SYGGTSVTTVKDGI
-1354 SSTSTT
+1354 TSTSTT
-1360 DANGNVVSVTDPGGT
+1360 DASGNVVSVTDAGGI
-1375 ITYTLRDDGQPSKII
+1375 ITYVLRDDGQPSKIT
-1390 APGNVTTSFTYD
+1390 APGNVSTTFTYD
-1402 DYGRRTKIIDPS
+1402 DYGRRTKIVDPS

-1425 TDGSS
+1425 ADGSS
-1430 VYTHTNPNGTV
+1430 AYTHTNANGTV

-1460 DTAYTYDTYGRLDT
+1460 NTTYTYDTYGRLST

-1489 LDRVVTTKETI
+1489 LDRVVTSKETI
-1500 PDGKWLRKV
+1500 PDGKYLRKV
-1509 YSYGTAGILN
+1509 YNYGTASVLN
-1519 SIRYV
+1519 SVQYI
-1524 SQSGQITTESYTY
+1524 SQSGPITTESYTY

-1542 TGISLPDGTVVWSL
+1542 TGITLPDGTLVWSL
-1556 TSENDLGMVTAIAS
+1556 ASENDLGMPTEIET
-1570 GGITREYGFTAFG
+1570 GDITREYGYTAFG
-1583 MPTYRKMDGGDLQDY
+1583 MPTYRRMDGSDLQDF
-1598 TYNFDVA
+1598 TYSFDVA
-1605 TGNLLSRSDSV
+1605 TGNLLSRTDGV

-1627 LNRLVAIGSRQVS
+1627 LNRLVAIGSRQIS
-1640 YDNKGNILSI
+1640 YDSKGNILSM
-1650 DGVGLM
+1650 DGVGAM
-1656 NYGSAAHPYRITTL
+1656 TYGSSLHPYRITTL
-1670 LPEDDG
+1670 APEEAG
-1676 LVPDRQQSISY
+1676 LVPDRQQIISY
-1687 TCYNRPSILTEGGRS
+1687 TCYNRPSVLTEGGRS

-1734 YECDQTP
+1734 YEYDQTP
-1741 SGSKERLYL
+1741 SGNKERLYL
-1750 GGDAYSAPMVLQRE
+1750 GGDAYSAPMVYQRE
-1764 NSGSWTAYNIGRDY
+1764 NGGNWTAYNIGRDY
-1778 LGNITQIATLDGTL
+1778 LGNVTQIASLSGTL
-1792 IAEYSYDPWGRLRNP
+1792 VAEYSYDPWGRLRNP

-1813 ASGSA
+1813 SSGCE

-1883 DESGEFVVTSTLVIG
+1883 DESGEFVI
-1898 CIIAG
+1898 
-1903 AAIIGGT
+1903 
-1910 VNVLSNLENINGFW
+1910 
-1924 QGFTTALTG
+1924 
-1933 AIGGAGVAA
+1933 
-1942 AGIFSGGSALLFAGA
+1942 SALLISIGVGAIVNVAFNWNNIDNVWEGMVVACVGA
-1957 GAGALTSFNNSVV
+1957 GAGALAVLTGGSSIGVQMLAGLGVGAVNSATNNAVKQLGDSGNGSF
-1970 AQTGKNFSGINQ
+1970 
-1982 LDWNTVAKLTISG
+1982 DWGEVGRSAVSG
-1995 AVAGTVSAY
+1995 AFTGAATAGANNIINGGGISNILDKMKIDNYLWRNIVGNSIEGAITGLI
-2004 AGSYVSTSMPLWF
+2004 AG
-2017 NGTFL
+2017 
-2022 TSPIEKAVAASLVSS
+2022 AA
-2037 AAGHIVA
+2037 
-2044 GTTYGILAGESFE
+2044 
-2057 KAFFNSFN
+2057 N
-2065 GIGQSIAMGVAIGVS
+2065 GIGGQFVKNGFEQKWDWTQIGVSALFGVAIGGAMGAANGFITEGIYQAQRKYGYEKYFRS
-2080 STLGTCLL
+2080 SDFAEAVGERVGDIAANL
-2088 QGINPFEGVKAF
+2088 EASGV
-2100 PPKKGFNGVPIDDTL
+2100 
-2115 EPGTVI
+2115 
-2121 DRYGSPN
+2121 GSLWPWGHDYAN
-2128 GRFAAPEGTSFSE
+2128 RAIE
-2141 RGLPLVSKA
+2141 L
-2150 EPYNCYQVM
+2150 
-2159 KPIPVQSGTA
+2159 
-2169 AGSFWFA
+2169 AGSICIGILSGRCTISIDPYA
-2176 SPGGGTQFFFPE
+2176 PMIPSVPT
-2188 HNIQYYIDN
+2188 YYV
-2197 GYLSPL
+2197 PKP